1 MDDETLSTAYHEAGH
16 AVIAVYLRVT
26 IDRITVKPDMD
37 MERLGHVSG
46 DLAGLTTLKW
56 RAIST
61 AGVFAEAMHA
71 GGFEAG
77 GDPFAALERG
87 RGKVSGYE
95 RDLEALPELKSF
107 DDNFVEFVVELLE
120 FKWEQIVRVVT
131 ELEKHETLEGDDL
144 ARVLPPRVPPRKRRR
159 KKRKL
164 TVTSRS
170 AGDAL

>member
-1 MDDETLSTAYHEAGH
+1 MDKETLSTAYHEAGH

-26 IDRITVKPDMD
+26 IDRITIKPDMD

-46 DLAGLTTLKW
+46 DPASLTIPRW
-56 RAIST
+56 AAVSI
-61 AGVFAEAMHA
+61 AGVLAEAMHA

-77 GDPFAALERG
+77 GDPVAALERG
-87 RGKVSGYE
+87 RGKVSGYQ
-95 RDLEALPELKSF
+95 RDLEALPELKS
-107 DDNFVEFVVELLE
+107 NFVEFVVELLE
-120 FKWEQIVRVVT
+120 FKWDQIERVVA
-131 ELEKHETLEGDDL
+131 ELERHETLEGDDL